1 MVNLVANAF
10 QMKPGWGLY
19 SLFVLL
25 AAVAALA
32 FSGVLSRRQM
42 ESERTPAATPAPAP
56 AAQPANRG
64 LYITIGAVFVL
75 AVLVMAG
82 IYVPKYAKTHAL
94 GGNTAATAPAAP
106 ATAAPTPAPAA
117 PAVAAPP
124 AAPAPAAATPAKP
137 QAASAAAPPPGPDPK
152 QLQALRDQIDQLTS
166 RAAAVNAGLDSL
178 EKQQEAQGYG
188 LRGDMVA
195 SQQRMQTDIAR
206 AESALQAKD
215 VDSAQQ
221 YLGMG
226 ETEAEKLEKF
236 LGR

>member
-1 MVNLVANAF
+1 MENSTPRENPAMV
-10 QMKPGWGLY
+10 PPPPPP
-19 SLFVLL
+19 
-25 AAVAALA
+25 
-32 FSGVLSRRQM
+32 
-42 ESERTPAATPAPAP
+42 T
-56 AAQPANRG
+56 NRG
-64 LYITIGAVFVL
+64 LYITIGAVLVL

-94 GGNTAATAPAAP
+94 GASTPAAAPAAP
-106 ATAAPTPAPAA
+106 VTASPTPAPAA
-117 PAVAAPP
+117 PA
-124 AAPAPAAATPAKP
+124 PAAAAPAKP
-137 QAASAAAPPPGPDPK
+137 QGVSASAPAVPAPPPGPDPK

-166 RAAAVNAGLDSL
+166 RASAVNAGLDSL

-195 SQQRMQTDIAR
+195 AQQRMQTDIAR

-221 YLGMG
+221 YLGMA
-226 ETEAEKLEKF
+226 ETQTEKLEKF

>member
-1 MVNLVANAF
+1 
-10 QMKPGWGLY
+10 
-19 SLFVLL
+19 
-25 AAVAALA
+25 
-32 FSGVLSRRQM
+32 M
-42 ESERTPAATPAPAP
+42 EKSTRPETPAP
-56 AAQPANRG
+56 AAQPTQRG

-106 ATAAPTPAPAA
+106 ASPAVATPAPAA
-117 PAVAAPP
+117 PAVP
-124 AAPAPAAATPAKP
+124 AAPAAPAHAAAAPAKP
-137 QAASAAAPPPGPDPK
+137 QNASAAAPAAPPGPDPK
-152 QLQALRDQIDQLTS
+152 QLQALRDQIDQLNG
-166 RAAAVNAGLDSL
+166 RAAAVNAGLDTL

-195 SQQRMQTDIAR
+195 AQQRMQTDIAR

-221 YLGMG
+221 YLGMA
-226 ETEAEKLEKF
+226 ETETEKLEKF

>member
-106 ATAAPTPAPAA
+106 ATAVATPAPAA

>member
-1 MVNLVANAF
+1 
-10 QMKPGWGLY
+10 
-19 SLFVLL
+19 
-25 AAVAALA
+25 
-32 FSGVLSRRQM
+32 M
-42 ESERTPAATPAPAP
+42 ENSNRPETPAP
-56 AAQPANRG
+56 AAQPAQRG
-64 LYITIGAVFVL
+64 LYITIGAVVVL
-75 AVLVMAG
+75 AVLVAAG

-117 PAVAAPP
+117 PAVAATP
-124 AAPAPAAATPAKP
+124 ATPAHLAAAPAKP
-137 QAASAAAPPPGPDPK
+137 QDASAAAPAVPPGPDPK

-195 SQQRMQTDIAR
+195 AQQRMQTDIAR

-221 YLGMG
+221 YLGMAEA
-226 ETEAEKLEKF
+226 ETEKLEKF